1 MCERCSLRQ
10 KAEIFVS
17 PDMRLATAVLRQF
30 WWGSVVGRD
39 LVGVGGGVV
48 TCLWV
53 HWVWCLGNQGL
64 IMFTGNAKSYL
75 LNLVIVLLERHR
87 NKCLIENVTVIASY
101 FTVLLLINIS
111 ELHLINNVHFSI
123 NSTELTSSPVFRFPL
138 IKKKTTTMQ
147 VLDKYFIS
155 NLVNEYHVT
164 TVTIQSLW
172 ITPLV
177 SIPPNTKARFTVSE
191 AVGLLACSSP
201 PFPSPHTFQG
211 NKHME
216 WSRRLGGI
224 SPSNFMRTH
233 LHFSANRR
241 FNTSVTQ
248 A

>member
-39 LVGVGGGVV
+39 LVGGGGVV

-123 NSTELTSSPVFRFPL
+123 NSTELTSSPVFRFLL
-138 IKKKTTTMQ
+138 IKKQKQNNNYASTWQ
-147 VLDKYFIS
+147 IFYFKFGKWIS
-155 NLVNEYHVT
+155 CHHSHN
-164 TVTIQSLW
+164 TVIMNNSLGVHPSKHKGQIYCLW
-172 ITPLV
+172 GCW
-177 SIPPNTKARFTVSE
+177 A
-191 AVGLLACSSP
+191 AGLLLTSVP
-201 PFPSPHTFQG
+201 LT
-211 NKHME
+211 
-216 WSRRLGGI
+216 
-224 SPSNFMRTH
+224 TH
-233 LHFSANRR
+233 LPRQ
-241 FNTSVTQ
+241 Q
-248 A
+248 AHGVV